1 MKIIK
6 VVLLA
11 LVMMIASSCGEKKI
25 NEHRVL
31 SKPELEIAL
40 IGNAHFVQYIEG
52 LIEHDAQ
59 ITERISH
66 LEDVDYNNLR
76 ESTQIYSDIDEFEKY
91 ADDETVELYWA
102 IGKEEGKISL
112 HFGALIN
119 QLDSE
124 FIYEKQDL
132 FEIIETQLYETYPD
146 APKARLKDKCNDI
159 YWEVYTARLNDNYY
173 RLGMSVDKAD
183 ANAVRDA
190 SWAKV
195 GCRLAQ
201 K

>member
-59 ITERISH
+59 ITESICPAI
-66 LEDVDYNNLR
+66 VDLTGWR
-76 ESTQIYSDIDEFEKY
+76 
-91 ADDETVELYWA
+91 
-102 IGKEEGKISL
+102 
-112 HFGALIN
+112 
-119 QLDSE
+119 
-124 FIYEKQDL
+124 QDG
-132 FEIIETQLYETYPD
+132 TD
-146 APKARLKDKCNDI
+146 
-159 YWEVYTARLNDNYY
+159 
-173 RLGMSVDKAD
+173 
-183 ANAVRDA
+183 
-190 SWAKV
+190 
-195 GCRLAQ
+195 
-201 K
+201 